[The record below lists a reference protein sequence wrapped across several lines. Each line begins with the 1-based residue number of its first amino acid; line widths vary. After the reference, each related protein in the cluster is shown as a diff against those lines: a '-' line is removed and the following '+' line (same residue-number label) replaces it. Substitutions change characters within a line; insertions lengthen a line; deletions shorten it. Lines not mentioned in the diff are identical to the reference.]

1 MKVSKKTNISGA
13 TPVVTPYNM
22 PLVTSFKGDYLKNKL
37 QKGCLEIKSKN
48 DLSKLDLA
56 RGEKIETLK
65 LFFFN
70 EHIGDTDIKLISKKI
85 RGLGLIERIV
95 ADFGN
100 YPRITD
106 IGFSHFI
113 DSVSDF
119 PIKSLTISLG
129 TSEICASTNIT
140 DDIIK
145 RTCRLLR
152 KNRETTREIEINLKK

>member
-1 MKVSKKTNISGA
+1 
-13 TPVVTPYNM
+13 M

-48 DLSKLDLA
+48 DLGKLDLA

-70 EHIGDTDIKLISKKI
+70 EHIGDTDIKLIAKKI
-85 RGLGLIERIV
+85 RGLSLIEKIV

-140 DDIIK
+140 DEIIK
-145 RTCRLLR
+145 RTCRMLR
-152 KNRETTREIEINLKK
+152 KNRESTREIEINLKK

>member
-1 MKVSKKTNISGA
+1 MKVSKKSNLSGA
-13 TPVVTPYNM
+13 TPVVMPYSM

-37 QKGCLEIKSKN
+37 QRGSLEIKSKN
-48 DLSKLDLA
+48 DLSKLDIA
-56 RGEKIETLK
+56 KGEKIDTLK

-70 EHIGDTDIKLISKKI
+70 EHIGDVDIKHIAKRIK
-85 RGLGLIERIV
+85 GLSSIEQIV

-140 DDIIK
+140 DEIVK
-145 RTCRLLR
+145 RTCRMLR
-152 KNRETTREIEINLKK
+152 KSKGTMKEVELNLKK

>member
-1 MKVSKKTNISGA
+1 
-13 TPVVTPYNM
+13 M

-37 QKGCLEIKSKN
+37 QKGSLEIKSKN
-48 DLSKLDLA
+48 DLGKLETA
-56 RGEKIETLK
+56 KGEKIETLK

-70 EHIGDTDIKLISKKI
+70 EHIGDVDIKGIAKRI
-85 RGLGLIERIV
+85 RGLSLVERII

-129 TSEICASTNIT
+129 TSEVCASTNIT

-145 RTCRLLR
+145 RTCRMLR
-152 KNRETTREIEINLKK
+152 KSQNSVREIEINLKK